1 MSDIYQ
7 VSSRLT
13 NGGGCIKP
21 LSGVRTETPASIPS
35 SRYDGNDGEDNDD
48 GDENKQTKIEKYH
61 CLHSNCGI
69 IVNFCLTLGV
79 ALDNNLT
86 NSETV
91 ALCLVAL
98 DMGRSPRLSASFIHT
113 KEVMMMQASKHKQ
126 IHKYKYTMEEAIIV
140 ISNMYIHHIYKD
152 WDNNKIN

>member
-1 MSDIYQ
+1 M
-7 VSSRLT
+7 
-13 NGGGCIKP
+13 
-21 LSGVRTETPASIPS
+21 RTQTPASIPS
-35 SRYDGNDGEDNDD
+35 SRYDGDDGEDNDD
-48 GDENKQTKIEKYH
+48 GDENKQTKIQKYH
-61 CLHSNCGI
+61 CLHSNYAI

-113 KEVMMMQASKHKQ
+113 KEVMMMPASTS
-126 IHKYKYTMEEAIIV
+126 KYTNTNTPWQKQ
-140 ISNMYIHHIYKD
+140 SLLY
-152 WDNNKIN
+152 

>member
-1 MSDIYQ
+1 M
-7 VSSRLT
+7 
-13 NGGGCIKP
+13 
-21 LSGVRTETPASIPS
+21 RTETPASIPS
-35 SRYDGNDGEDNDD
+35 SRYDGDDDDDDDD
-48 GDENKQTKIEKYH
+48 GDDDEDDDDGDNENKQTKIYH
-61 CLHSNCGI
+61 CLHSNCAI

-113 KEVMMMQASKHKQ
+113 KEVMMIQ
-126 IHKYKYTMEEAIIV
+126 I
-140 ISNMYIHHIYKD
+140 
-152 WDNNKIN
+152 